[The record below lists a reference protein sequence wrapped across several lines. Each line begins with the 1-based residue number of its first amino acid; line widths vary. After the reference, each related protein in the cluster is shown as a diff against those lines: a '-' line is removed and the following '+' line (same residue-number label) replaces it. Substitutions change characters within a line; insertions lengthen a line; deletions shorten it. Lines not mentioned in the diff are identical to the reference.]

1 LISAGGLGA
10 VLGVRPRA
18 FEHKPTEESATL
30 KRVRQA
36 TRHEIWRVAHPC
48 QYVGRVLRPT
58 ATKSRVE
65 VHDYVDVYVPQL
77 ARMHDE
83 RRTAYAALGFNIPRT
98 GTRRSGTK
106 R

>member
-1 LISAGGLGA
+1 MRSGVSLIPVSTSGA
-10 VLGVRPRA
+10 
-18 FEHKPTEESATL
+18 SSD
-30 KRVRQA
+30 
-36 TRHEIWRVAHPC
+36 
-48 QYVGRVLRPT
+48 PT